1 MFIRPCFARPSF
13 ARLAVAGACAALVA
27 GCATT
32 ANAPLT
38 HPTAQVGAYR
48 ESIELQGKL
57 SVTYQKDGQPQP
69 TSGNFTWT
77 QRPGNIDVAIFSPLG
92 QTVATI
98 NVTPQSATLTQADR
112 APRTEKDI
120 DTLTAHTLGWTLP
133 VSGLRDWLQGYAT
146 DASGQRF
153 AASPAKDSVVT
164 QDGWRLR
171 FVSWQDGPGGVPMPR
186 RIDAERSAT
195 ASAGELAIHIVI
207 VSAG

>member
-1 MFIRPCFARPSF
+1 MLIRLSF
-13 ARLAVAGACAALVA
+13 ARLAFAGACAALVA

-38 HPTAQVGAYR
+38 NPTAQVGAYR

-69 TSGNFTWT
+69 TSGNFSWT

-98 NVTPQSATLTQADR
+98 NVTPQAATLTQSDR

-146 DASGQRF
+146 AADGQRF
-153 AASPAKDSVVT
+153 AASPTKDTVVT
-164 QDGWRLR
+164 KDGWRLR

-186 RIDAERSAT
+186 RIDAARSAT
-195 ASAGELAIHIVI
+195 ASAGELEIHIVI
-207 VSAG
+207 VSAS